1 MIKLQL
7 QFFGGRGSSSGGG
20 GGGNT
25 GGNIN
30 VLDTT
35 SLLSASGKNS
45 EINSVMSAVKKVS
58 DDYGVDMSDL
68 RIAKLDKKDQ
78 GVMAY
83 YDASGNL
90 AVNETYFNS
99 KAMNSAYDGSVKSG
113 YHPSRGNKSG
123 LEAVASHEL
132 GHALTEE
139 AGRKLGYG
147 DWQLDKVSNDIV
159 KTAKKN
165 LGFKS
170 TSDVRKKISG
180 YGQKSNAEAVAE
192 AFADVYCNGKKASNA
207 SQAVVNALNGILGR

>member
-1 MIKLQL
+1 MIKLNLQL
-7 QFFGGRGSSSGGG
+7 FGGRGSSSGGG
-20 GGGNT
+20 GGGGTT
-25 GGNIN
+25 GGNIK
-30 VLDTT
+30 VLSTD
-35 SLLSASGKNS
+35 SLLSASGKTN
-45 EINSVMSAVKKVS
+45 EINSVMGAVKKVS
-58 DDYGVDMSDL
+58 DDYGVDLSDL

-90 AVNETYFNS
+90 AVNENYFNS
-99 KAMNSAYDGSVKSG
+99 KAMNSAYDNSVKSG

-147 DWQLDKVSNDIV
+147 DWKLDKVSNDIV

-165 LGFKS
+165 LGYKS
-170 TSDVRKKISG
+170 TSDVRNKISG
-180 YGQKSNAEAVAE
+180 YGKTSNAERLRRLSLTFTVTE
-192 AFADVYCNGKKASNA
+192 TR
-207 SQAVVNALNGILGR
+207 QARPAKLLLMRLMTF